1 MVSFLSTP
9 SLRFFKAFLLVFV
22 ENSKVGAPE
31 EEFFFGYFFE
41 EAAEAV
47 AQLSSYCEA

>member
-1 MVSFLSTP
+1 
-9 SLRFFKAFLLVFV
+9 LLVV
-22 ENSKVGAPE
+22 EVTEVGAPE

-47 AQLSSYCEA
+47 SQFFGYSHAEEEPVVFTQLGL